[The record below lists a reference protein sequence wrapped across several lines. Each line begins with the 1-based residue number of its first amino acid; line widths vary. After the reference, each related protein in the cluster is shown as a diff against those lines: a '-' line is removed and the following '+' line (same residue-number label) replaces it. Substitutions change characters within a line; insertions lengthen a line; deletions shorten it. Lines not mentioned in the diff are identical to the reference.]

1 MISSNDFRPGV
12 TIEYRDGV
20 WQVIE
25 AMHVKPG
32 KGSAFV
38 KTKLKNLET
47 GETLQVTFRAGERVQ
62 EANIEKVEMIYIY
75 KNGGQYILMDLA
87 SNESLEVE
95 PRLFGQNVDL
105 LKEGL
110 EGITALR
117 HRGRIIHVELPNTVD
132 LAIRVTPPNDR
143 GDTTA
148 GGSKQAILE
157 TGATVTVPFHV
168 KTYDIIRVDTRSREY
183 LTRVNDSR

>member
-20 WQVIE
+20 WQVFE

-47 GETLQVTFRAGERVQ
+47 GEVLQVTFRAGERVQ
-62 EANIEKVEMIYIY
+62 QANIEKIEMTYIY
-75 KNGGQYILMDLA
+75 KNGGQYVLMDLA

-95 PRLFGQNVDL
+95 PKLFGQNIDI

-132 LAIRVTPPNDR
+132 LAIIETPPNER
-143 GDTTA
+143 GDTTS
-148 GGSKQAILE
+148 GGGKQAILE
-157 TGATVTVPFHV
+157 TGATIMVPFHV
-168 KTYDIIRVDTRSREY
+168 ETGSMIRVDTRTKKY
-183 LTRVNDSR
+183 LLRLTEN

>member
-12 TIEYRDGV
+12 TIEFKDGV

-32 KGSAFV
+32 KGSALV

-47 GETLQVTFRAGERVQ
+47 SDVLQVTFRAGERVQ
-62 EANIEKVEMIYIY
+62 HANIEKVEMIYIY
-75 KNGGQYILMDLA
+75 KNGGQYVLMDLA
-87 SNESLEVE
+87 SKESLEVE
-95 PRLFGQNVDL
+95 PKLFGQNVDL

-117 HRGRIIHVELPNTVD
+117 HRGRIINVELPNSVD
-132 LAIRVTPPNDR
+132 LSIRETPPGER
-143 GDTTA
+143 GDTTS
-148 GGSKQAILE
+148 GGGKQAVLE
-157 TGATVTVPFHV
+157 TGARVTVPLHV
-168 KTYDIIRVDTRSREY
+168 KTDDTIRIDTRTWE
-183 LTRVNDSR
+183 

>member
-1 MISSNDFRPGV
+1 MISSNEFRPGV

-20 WQVIE
+20 WQIIE

-47 GETLQVTFRAGERVQ
+47 SEVSQVTFRAGERVPQ
-62 EANIEKVEMIYIY
+62 ANLEKIEMIYIY
-75 KNGGQYILMDLA
+75 KNGGQYVLMDLA
-87 SNESLEVE
+87 SSESLEVA
-95 PRLFGQNVDL
+95 PKLFGQNLDL

-110 EGITALR
+110 DGITALR
-117 HRGRIIHVELPNTVD
+117 HRGRIIHAELPNTVD
-132 LAIRVTPPNDR
+132 LAILETPPSER
-143 GDTTA
+143 GDTTS
-148 GGSKQAILE
+148 GGGKLAILE

-168 KTYDIIRVDTRSREY
+168 KINDTIRVDTRTREY
-183 LTRVNDSR
+183 LLRLHS